1 MRVGKSM
8 TETAVIDAG
17 DMNEAMDENGNAGAA
32 PTSWKELAHHNML
45 AVVNSNKDG
54 PWYTQSENVKD
65 AEERTKDHPDYDPST
80 LHIPPAEWNRLTPG
94 MMRYWSIK

>member
-1 MRVGKSM
+1 M
-8 TETAVIDAG
+8 IDAG

-54 PWYTQSENVKD
+54 PWYT
-65 AEERTKDHPDYDPST
+65 
-80 LHIPPAEWNRLTPG
+80 
-94 MMRYWSIK
+94 